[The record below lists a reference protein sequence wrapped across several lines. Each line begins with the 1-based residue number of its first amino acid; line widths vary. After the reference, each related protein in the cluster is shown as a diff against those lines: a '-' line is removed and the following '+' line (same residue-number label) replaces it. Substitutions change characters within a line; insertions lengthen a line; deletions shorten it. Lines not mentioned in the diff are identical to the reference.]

1 MCTYEN
7 TVKSLI
13 RSICQEFYDKL
24 PSNMDVLKTLPV
36 YAEKVI
42 KNYIPGDTHTKQEI
56 NNQYNI
62 WKGFVS
68 VYKDTCTM
76 YKVGDEILERG
87 YRLDTLVSGYLQKAI
102 DVAHPNRGNRE
113 KYLPWLFDW
122 LSELDYHNLTIR
134 GLTVETV
141 DCMFRLQKTVNDVVN
156 DILATCHAYDLNTA
170 NMINVFRD
178 EDILIDV
185 MQSYEKFICYL
196 QREQPEEYQNFIDTV
211 EGTAFESK
219 TLWKHIREFI
229 NQAKGTTHVN

>member
-1 MCTYEN
+1 MNTYEN
-7 TVKSLI
+7 ITKSLI

-24 PSNMDVLKTLPV
+24 PSNMAVLKTLPV

-42 KNYIPGDTHTKQEI
+42 KNYIPGDTHTKQEL

-62 WKGFVS
+62 WKGFVT
-68 VYKDTCTM
+68 VYKDSCSM

-87 YRLDTLVSGYLQKAI
+87 CRLDILVSGYLQKAI
-102 DVAHPNRGNRE
+102 NEARPSRDNRE

-134 GLTVETV
+134 GLTTDTV
-141 DCMFRLQKTVNDVVN
+141 DRMFRLQKTVNDVVN
-156 DILATCHAYDLNTA
+156 DILATCHDYDLNTA
-170 NMINVFRD
+170 NMINVFRG

-185 MQSYEKFICYL
+185 MDSYEKFICYL
-196 QREQPEEYQNFIDTV
+196 EREQPEEYQNFMDTV

-219 TLWKHIREFI
+219 ALWDHVKEFI
-229 NQAKGTTHVN
+229 KQAKGTTHVN

>member
-1 MCTYEN
+1 MNTYEN
-7 TVKSLI
+7 ITKSLI

-24 PSNMDVLKTLPV
+24 PSNMAVLKTLPV

-42 KNYIPGDTHTKQEI
+42 KNYIPGDTHTKQEL

-62 WKGFVS
+62 WKGFVT
-68 VYKDTCTM
+68 VYKDSCIM

-87 YRLDTLVSGYLQKAI
+87 YRLDILVSGYLNKAI
-102 DVAHPNRGNRE
+102 NEARPNRGNRE

-134 GLTVETV
+134 GLTVDTV

-156 DILATCHAYDLNTA
+156 DILATCHDYDLNTA
-170 NMINVFRD
+170 NMINVFRG
-178 EDILIDV
+178 EDTLIDV
-185 MQSYEKFICYL
+185 MDSYEKFICYL
-196 QREQPEEYQNFIDTV
+196 GREQPEEYQNFMDTV

-219 TLWKHIREFI
+219 ALWDHIKEFI
-229 NQAKGTTHVN
+229 KQAKGTTHVN